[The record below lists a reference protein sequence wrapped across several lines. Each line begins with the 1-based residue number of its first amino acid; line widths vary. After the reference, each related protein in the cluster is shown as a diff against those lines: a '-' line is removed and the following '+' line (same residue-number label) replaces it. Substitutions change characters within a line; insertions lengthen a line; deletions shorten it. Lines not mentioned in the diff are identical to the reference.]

1 MSKNENLNQLMEDII
16 KTTLLI
22 ETKYPELYKFIEE
35 LPYFNKFGNEK
46 SVSFI
51 DMENYLNT
59 LKIQLKKH
67 LEFHQKTE

>member
-1 MSKNENLNQLMEDII
+1 MSNNENLKQLMQDII

-35 LPYFNKFGNEK
+35 LPHFNKFGNEK
-46 SVSFI
+46 SVSI
-51 DMENYLNT
+51 LDLENYLNT

-67 LEFHQKTE
+67 IEFHQKTE